1 MNHFELLERVK
12 DVLIEN
18 EVMEANKPID
28 NFTDLD
34 VSDMEEIDSIELVL
48 DFEEEFNIEIWE
60 HEWDKIKAVEDLLTL
75 IKEKDKL

>member
-1 MNHFELLERVK
+1 MNHFELLERVR